1 MKDKDLYK
9 LLLKDGWELVRVK
22 GSHHILKKGNKIE
35 TIPIHNKD
43 VPVGL
48 LKAIIKNTEIKL

>member
-9 LLLKDGWELVRVK
+9 LLLKDGWELKRIR
-22 GSHHILKKGNKIE
+22 GSHHTICKGDKTE

-43 VPVGL
+43 LPPGL
-48 LKAIIKNTEIKL
+48 LKAIIKNTGIKL

>member
-9 LLLKDGWELVRVK
+9 LLLKDGWELIRVH

-43 VPVGL
+43 VPKGL
-48 LKAIIKNTEIKL
+48 LNAIIKNTGIQL

>member
-9 LLLKDGWELVRVK
+9 LLLKDGWELKRVR
-22 GSHHILKKGNKIE
+22 GSHHTLKKGNKIE

-43 VPVGL
+43 VPKGL
-48 LKAIIKNTEIKL
+48 LNAIVKNTGIKL

>member
-1 MKDKDLYK
+1 YK
-9 LLLKDGWELVRVK
+9 LLLKDGWELIRVH

-43 VPVGL
+43 VPKGL
-48 LKAIIKNTEIKL
+48 LNAIIKNTGIQL